1 MAESPKVSFEV
12 YPPKS
17 PQAAERLRGEIRKL
31 ALFRPDFLS
40 VTYGADG
47 SGQES
52 SLLLVDRLQE
62 EGKLPVTAHL
72 TCVGSTRDETDAI
85 ARGWRDAGITRIAAL
100 RGDMPGGGP
109 WVPHPGGYENGADLV
124 AGLRR
129 IADFD
134 IAVAAYPECHPDST
148 DEAADLDNLKR
159 KIDAGADT
167 AITQFC
173 FDTDA
178 IVRLR
183 DRSAAAGIAAPVI
196 PGILPITNFARVAGF
211 SRRCGAGVP
220 DWLEAQFEGLDDD
233 LETRDLVAVSVAAEQ
248 CLKLTAEGF
257 ERFHF
262 FTLNRARLSS
272 AVCRRLGLRPDL
284 AKAA

>member
-17 PQAAERLRGEIRKL
+17 PEAADRLQEEIGKL

-47 SGQES
+47 GGRDS
-52 SLLLVDRLQE
+52 SLRLVDRLQSD
-62 EGKLPVTAHL
+62 GRLPITAHL

-85 ARGWRDAGITRIAAL
+85 ARRWRDAGITRIAAL
-100 RGDMPGGGP
+100 RGDMPGGGK
-109 WVPHPGGYENGADLV
+109 WVPHPGGYANGADLV

-129 IADFD
+129 VADFD
-134 IAVAAYPECHPDST
+134 IAVAAYPESHPDSA
-148 DEAADLDNLKR
+148 DEAADLDNLRR

-183 DRSAAAGIAAPVI
+183 DRAAAAGIAAPVI

-233 LETRDLVAVSVAAEQ
+233 PETSELVAASVAAEQ
-248 CLKLTAEGF
+248 CLRLMAEGF

-262 FTLNRARLSS
+262 YTLNLARLSH
-272 AVCRRLGLRPDL
+272 AVCRRLGLLPDL

>member
-1 MAESPKVSFEV
+1 MAKSARVSFEV

-17 PQAAERLRGEIRKL
+17 PEAAERLHGEIRKL
-31 ALFRPDFLS
+31 SQFRPDFLS

-47 SGQES
+47 SGRES
-52 SLLLVDRLQE
+52 SLLLVDRLQGE
-62 EGKLPVTAHL
+62 AGPPVTAHL
-72 TCVGSTRDETDAI
+72 TCVGSTRGETDAI
-85 ARGWRDAGITRIAAL
+85 ARRWRDAGITRVVAL

-109 WVPHPGGYENGADLV
+109 WVPHAGGYANGAELV

-134 IAVAAYPECHPDST
+134 IAVAAYPECHPDSP
-148 DEAADLDNLKR
+148 DEAADLDNLRR

-173 FDTDA
+173 FDTEA
-178 IVRLR
+178 ILRLR
-183 DRSAAAGIAAPVI
+183 DRVAAAGIAAPVI

-211 SRRCGAGVP
+211 SRRCGASVP

-233 LETRDLVAVSVAAEQ
+233 PATRDLVAVSVAAEQ
-248 CLKLTAEGF
+248 CLKLMAEGF

-262 FTLNRARLSS
+262 FTLNRARLSN

-284 AKAA
+284 AEAA

>member
-1 MAESPKVSFEV
+1 MLESPIVSFEV

-17 PQAAERLRGEIRKL
+17 PEAAERLDGEIEKIG
-31 ALFRPDFLS
+31 LFRPDFLS

-47 SGQES
+47 SGRES
-52 SLLLVDRLQE
+52 SLRLVERLQRRAT
-62 EGKLPVTAHL
+62 LPITAHL

-85 ARGWRDAGITRIAAL
+85 ARRWRDTGITRIAAL

-109 WVPHPGGYENGADLV
+109 WVSHPGGYANGADLV

-134 IAVAAYPECHPDST
+134 IAVAAYPECHPDSA

-183 DRSAAAGIAAPVI
+183 DRAAAAGIAAPVI
-196 PGILPITNFARVAGF
+196 PGILPITHFARVAGF
-211 SRRCGAGVP
+211 SRRCGAGIP

-233 LETRDLVAVSVAAEQ
+233 PRTRDLVAVSVAAEQ
-248 CLKLTAEGF
+248 CLRLMAEGF

-262 FTLNRARLSS
+262 FTLNRARLSN

-284 AKAA
+284 AEAA